1 MSLQLGNVALLTLLF
16 TYGEIESRRRKEPA
30 QFLARPLRHTRPLGK
45 HPLSRQCCH
54 PAAGGQ
60 GSSQGHHHMEED
72 GSGITHL
79 GRFKESK
86 NILALAGLWELI
98 RLPRWNSC
106 LLLPHRP
113 QGGKGRQ
120 VWEAQGGM
128 PGPVGGS
135 QEDQS
140 PAGYRPSFFSTWL
153 VLQNQ

>member
-1 MSLQLGNVALLTLLF
+1 
-16 TYGEIESRRRKEPA
+16 
-30 QFLARPLRHTRPLGK
+30 
-45 HPLSRQCCH
+45 
-54 PAAGGQ
+54 
-60 GSSQGHHHMEED
+60 MEGD

-86 NILALAGLWELI
+86 NILALVGLWELI

-120 VWEAQGGM
+120 VWETQEECQGQREGAKKT
-128 PGPVGGS
+128 G
-135 QEDQS
+135 S
-140 PAGYRPSFFSTWL
+140 PAGYRHSFFSTWP